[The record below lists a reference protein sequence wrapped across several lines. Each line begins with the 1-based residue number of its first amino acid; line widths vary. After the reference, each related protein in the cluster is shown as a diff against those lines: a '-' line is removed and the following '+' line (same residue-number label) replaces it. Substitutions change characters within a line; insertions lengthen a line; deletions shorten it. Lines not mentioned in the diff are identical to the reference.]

1 MRLFLNWARKIE
13 RGGKM
18 VQKLLTTFFVFLCS
32 FVIFCSTGTKSL
44 CNLGV
49 IFIKGAEN
57 VPRNDVLAVKYL
69 KKAVDGGDTTAAL
82 NLGKMCEVGR
92 AGKSFFKI
100 LFCV

>member
-1 MRLFLNWARKIE
+1 M
-13 RGGKM
+13 
-18 VQKLLTTFFVFLCS
+18 
-32 FVIFCSTGTKSL
+32 
-44 CNLGV
+44 

>member
-1 MRLFLNWARKIE
+1 M
-13 RGGKM
+13 
-18 VQKLLTTFFVFLCS
+18 
-32 FVIFCSTGTKSL
+32 
-44 CNLGV
+44 

-92 AGKSFFKI
+92 AGKSFFKN
-100 LFCV
+100 LFCVELDLYFNRKEIFFYICLCLLILYFFLF